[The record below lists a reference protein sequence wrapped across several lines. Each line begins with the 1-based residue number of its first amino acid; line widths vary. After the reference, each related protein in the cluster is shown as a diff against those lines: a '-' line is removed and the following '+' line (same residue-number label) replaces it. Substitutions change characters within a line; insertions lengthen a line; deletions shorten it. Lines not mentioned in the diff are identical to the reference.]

1 VKLKE
6 AEILFNV
13 NALQEPV
20 ITKQEG
26 GWIVTLEGSHKLNP
40 TLETSQGH
48 VRLFKKLDAAAGVLF
63 EVGFSEVKIIRK
75 EC

>member
-6 AEILFNV
+6 AEILFNA
-13 NALQEPV
+13 NALQEPI

-26 GWIVTLEGSHKLNP
+26 GWVVTLAGNHKLSP

-48 VRLFKKLDAAAGVLF
+48 VRLFKKLDAAVGVLF
-63 EVGFSEVKIIRK
+63 EIGFK
-75 EC
+75 EIKVLKY

>member
-1 VKLKE
+1 MKLKE

-26 GWIVTLEGSHKLNP
+26 GWVVTLAGSHKLTP

-48 VRLFKKLDAAAGVLF
+48 ARLFKKLDAAVGVLF
-63 EVGFSEVKIIRK
+63 EVGFEGVKIVK
-75 EC
+75 

>member
-6 AEILFNV
+6 AEILFNAD
-13 NALQEPV
+13 ALQEPI

-26 GWIVTLEGSHKLNP
+26 GWVVTLAGSHKLTP

-48 VRLFKKLDAAAGVLF
+48 VRLFKKVDAAVGVLF
-63 EVGFSEVKIIRK
+63 EVGFSGVRVVK
-75 EC
+75 

>member
-26 GWIVTLEGSHKLNP
+26 GWVVTLAGSHKLSPN
-40 TLETSQGH
+40 LETSLGEI
-48 VRLFKKLDAAAGVLF
+48 RLFKKIDAAVGVLF
-63 EVGFSEVKIIRK
+63 EVGFKEIKIVR
-75 EC
+75 

>member
-1 VKLKE
+1 MKLKE

-13 NALQEPV
+13 NALQEPI

-26 GWIVTLEGSHKLNP
+26 GWIVTLAGSHKLTP

-48 VRLFKKLDAAAGVLF
+48 ARLFKKLDAAVGVLF
-63 EVGFSEVKIIRK
+63 GIGFSGVRVVK
-75 EC
+75 

>member
-13 NALQEPV
+13 NALQEPI

-26 GWIVTLEGSHKLNP
+26 GWVVTLAGSHKLSP

-48 VRLFKKLDAAAGVLF
+48 VRLFKKLDAAVGVLF
-63 EVGFSEVKIIRK
+63 EVGFGEIKIVK
-75 EC
+75 